1 MTDHNQRSTDAD
13 VVKLET
19 EVDHL
24 KEDMTEVKKDVKSIL
39 AVLNQTRGG
48 WKVIILVASV
58 AGTAGAI
65 AAKLFPF
72 LGGLPK

>member
-1 MTDHNQRSTDAD
+1 MTDHNRRGSDMEVA
-13 VVKLET
+13 KLE
-19 EVDHL
+19 VKVNHL
-24 KEDMTEVKKDVKSIL
+24 ENDMNEVKTDVKSIL
-39 AVLNQTRGG
+39 AVLNQTKGG
-48 WKVIILVASV
+48 WKVIVLVASV

>member
-1 MTDHNQRSTDAD
+1 MTDHNRRSTDAD

-24 KEDMTEVKKDVKSIL
+24 KEDMMEVKKDVKSIL
-39 AVLNQTRGG
+39 AVLNQTKGG
-48 WKVIILVASV
+48 WKVIVLVASV

>member
-1 MTDHNQRSTDAD
+1 MTDHNRRSSYAD
-13 VVKLET
+13 VAKLE
-19 EVDHL
+19 VKVNHL
-24 KEDMTEVKKDVKSIL
+24 ETDMMEVKKDVKSIL

-48 WKVIILVASV
+48 WKVIVLVASV
-58 AGTAGAI
+58 AGTAGAV

>member
-1 MTDHNQRSTDAD
+1 MTDHNRRSTDAD

-39 AVLNQTRGG
+39 AVLNQTKGG
-48 WKVIILVASV
+48 WKVIVLVASV

>member
-1 MTDHNQRSTDAD
+1 MTDHNRRSTDAD

-39 AVLNQTRGG
+39 AVLNQTKGG
-48 WKVIILVASV
+48 WKVIVLVASV
-58 AGTAGAI
+58 AGTAGAV